1 MPTLPPDQLFL
12 TYLPHIKRVA
22 THACRKACF
31 SREDTEDFISDVQC
45 KMIEGDYAVF
55 RKFQGKSTLETYLTV
70 VVRRHFQDHLNHIWG
85 KWRPSAEA
93 VRLGPLAIQLDRLL
107 HRDGFSL
114 DEAHEILRTNH
125 HIEISLHELAALAR
139 KLPRRN
145 PPRRMESDEVL
156 KDYAHEGPDPAETVI
171 DKEERTRCQE
181 ILGFLEEAMAPL
193 SDEDALLVRMS
204 VKYKVAEIAR
214 ILRIEQKPLYPRLDK
229 ILKALRRDLEGR
241 GVRPEEIEEIL
252 GTSEGGDDE
261 E

>member
-31 SREDTEDFISDVQC
+31 SREDTEDFIADVQC
-45 KMIEGDYAVF
+45 KMIEDDYAVF
-55 RKFQGKSTLETYLTV
+55 RKFQGKSTMETYLTV

-93 VRLGPLAIQLDRLL
+93 VRLGPLSIQLDRLL
-107 HRDGFSL
+107 NRDGFSL

-145 PPRRMESDEVL
+145 PPRRMESEEVL
-156 KDYAHEGPDPAETVI
+156 KDHADEGLDPAETVI

-181 ILGFLEEAMAPL
+181 ILGFLEEAMARL
-193 SDEDALLVRMS
+193 SDEDALLVKMS
-204 VKYKVAEIAR
+204 AKYKVSEIAR
-214 ILRIEQKPLYPRLDK
+214 ILRIEQKPLYRRLEK
-229 ILKALRRDLEGR
+229 ILNALREDLEAR
-241 GVRPEEIEEIL
+241 SVCAEEIKGLL
-252 GTSEGGDDE
+252 GTPRGGNEGE
-261 E
+261 